1 MKTAAVIALC
11 VLGSSCGAE
20 ESANVEQVEVQIL
33 GRDGEVRLA
42 VLADVARTAA
52 ARSTG
57 LEGRQGLPDDE
68 ALLLLFPSETEACI
82 RNSTVSF
89 PIDAVFLSGA
99 GEVVAV
105 ERALP
110 AGDGEVVC
118 QAQTAAVLEVA
129 ASVADAVV
137 IGDHSVAH

>member
-1 MKTAAVIALC
+1 MKAVAVIALC
-11 VLGSSCGAE
+11 ALGSSCGVD

-42 VLADVARTAA
+42 VLAEVARTAA

-57 LEGRQGLPDDE
+57 LEGRPGLAHDE
-68 ALLLLFPSETEACI
+68 GFLLLFPSETEACI

-89 PIDAVFLSGA
+89 SIDAIFVSGA

-110 AGDGEVVC
+110 AGDGAVVC

-129 ASVADAVV
+129 AALADAVV